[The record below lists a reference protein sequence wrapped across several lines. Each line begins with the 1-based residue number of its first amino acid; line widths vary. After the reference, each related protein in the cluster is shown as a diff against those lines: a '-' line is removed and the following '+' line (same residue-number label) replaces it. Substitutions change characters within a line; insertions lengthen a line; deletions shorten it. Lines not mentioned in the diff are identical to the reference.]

1 MRSKVDDYPAD
12 TQEPWID
19 DDGFLRARTGGVHRT
34 RVATEHTL
42 RIAAALTASG
52 PRPGIWDIRTLTSA
66 DPDAWPPFIDQ
77 IPSLL
82 SALAMLVSDATSHQA
97 IVFQDAINA
106 LLVPCRLFKDVE
118 SAVAWLKSLDT

>member
-1 MRSKVDDYPAD
+1 MDDYPTD

-19 DDGFLRARTGGVHRT
+19 DDGLMRVRIGGLHRT
-34 RVATEHTL
+34 RAASDLTL

-52 PRPGIWDIRTLTSA
+52 PRQGIMDIRATTSA
-66 DPDAWPPFIDQ
+66 DPDLWPPFIEQ

-82 SALAMLVSDATSHQA
+82 SALAMVVSDATSHQA
-97 IVFQDAINA
+97 MSFQDAINA
-106 LLVPCRLFKDVE
+106 LLVPCQVFEDDE